1 MLQSNYCN
9 LHQPLTTRD
18 NTFALP
24 SLSPREGAY
33 RYNNFLQIHRALL
46 NSLRSIFSYLQRRSK
61 PAHLNYFLSETENK
75 LGMAYAAQELV
86 HPDWVTAL
94 VLFLKS
100 WKRSYMEQNYIRK
113 ENSTFNFPQREAV
126 PQRPGPSSGGCSE
139 GSQLTKHFLSYAQK
153 NKAYLLQQHDI

>member
-9 LHQPLTTRD
+9 FHQPLTARG

-24 SLSPREGAY
+24 SLSPRELAY
-33 RYNNFLQIHRALL
+33 RYNNFLQTYRALL

-61 PAHLNYFLSETENK
+61 LAHFNYFLSETENK
-75 LGMAYAAQELV
+75 LGKAYATQELA

-100 WKRSYMEQNYIRK
+100 WKRSHMEQNYIRN
-113 ENSTFNFPQREAV
+113 ENSTFNSPPREAV
-126 PQRPGPSSGGCSE
+126 PQRPGPARTFIRGMLRG
-139 GSQLTKHFLSYAQK
+139 LTADEILSVLCTK
-153 NKAYLLQQHDI
+153 G